1 MHSTRSSR
9 MPTDKSVLLSI
20 YPCYARKI
28 LSGEKR
34 LEFRKAWPSSGVTSF
49 VIYST
54 SPVQR
59 IVGIARVTKFSPWLA
74 D

>member
-1 MHSTRSSR
+1 

-59 IVGIARVTKFSPWLA
+59 IVGIARVTKVSPWLA